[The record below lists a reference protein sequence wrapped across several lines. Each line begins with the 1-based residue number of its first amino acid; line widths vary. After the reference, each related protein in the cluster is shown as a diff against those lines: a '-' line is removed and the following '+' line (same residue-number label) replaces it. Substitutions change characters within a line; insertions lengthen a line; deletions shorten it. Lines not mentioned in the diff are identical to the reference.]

1 MGAKAHGKRI
11 FGLPQRLYWNLCD
24 VVKGLARQEMPF
36 AHTLVRPMLEQMLQW
51 QVGTQTDFSVSCGKL
66 GKYLKN
72 YLPKEQYDLY
82 LETLPD
88 GDVSHFW
95 TALEQACILF
105 RQTGEKVAEALGFV
119 FPEKEKKGFRQ
130 YVNIVKEEMKK

>member
-1 MGAKAHGKRI
+1 
-11 FGLPQRLYWNLCD
+11 
-24 VVKGLARQEMPF
+24 MPF
-36 AHTLVRPMLEQMLQW
+36 AMTTYHTLVRPMLEQMLQW
-51 QVGTQTDFSVSCGKL
+51 QVGTQTDFSISCGKL